1 VNLLPPTLVARHA
14 MATRFEFVLHG
25 ANAAALRAAAE
36 EALDEVDRL
45 ENLLSLYR
53 PHTDIARLNAGA
65 AAGPVRIAPETFR
78 LLQRAVAL
86 AAATQGAFDVTA
98 GALVRA
104 WGFLGGSGAVADPA
118 ALSAAR
124 AGVGSDRLELDE
136 ANFTVRFTR
145 PGVLVDLG
153 SIGKGYALDRAAG
166 LLRDAGVT
174 SALLHGGTSTVIALG
189 QPPDAAA
196 WKVALPE
203 GSSVA
208 LRDESLSVS
217 AGWGKSFTDAAG
229 RELGHVLDPRRGEPV
244 GGRRWAAVVA
254 PSATDSDGLSTAAL
268 LAEDAELERLRME
281 FPAAR
286 FVAGGERA
294 PA

>member
-1 VNLLPPTLVARHA
+1 
-14 MATRFEFVLHG
+14 
-25 ANAAALRAAAE
+25 
-36 EALDEVDRL
+36 
-45 ENLLSLYR
+45 
-53 PHTDIARLNAGA
+53 
-65 AAGPVRIAPETFR
+65 
-78 LLQRAVAL
+78 
-86 AAATQGAFDVTA
+86 
-98 GALVRA
+98 LVRA

-118 ALSAAR
+118 AVAAAR
-124 AGVGSDRLELDE
+124 ACVGSDRLELDE
-136 ANFTVRFTR
+136 VNFTVRFSR

-153 SIGKGYALDRAAG
+153 SIGKGYALDRAAE

-203 GSSVA
+203 GGSVA

>member
-1 VNLLPPTLVARHA
+1 

>member
-1 VNLLPPTLVARHA
+1 MVARHA

-45 ENLLSLYR
+45 ENLQSLYR

-78 LLQRAVAL
+78 LLKRAVAL
-86 AAATQGAFDVTA
+86 SAATRGAFDVTA

-118 ALSAAR
+118 AVAAAR
-124 AGVGSDRLELDE
+124 ACVGSDRLELDE
-136 ANFTVRFTR
+136 VNFTVRFSR

-153 SIGKGYALDRAAG
+153 SIGKGYALDRAAE

-203 GSSVA
+203 GGSVA

-254 PSATDSDGLSTAAL
+254 PSATDSDALSTAAL
-268 LAEDAELERLRME
+268 LAADAELERLRGE

-286 FVAGGERA
+286 FVAGGERV

>member
-1 VNLLPPTLVARHA
+1 

-25 ANAAALRAAAE
+25 TNSAALRAAAE

-65 AAGPVRIAPETFR
+65 AASPVRIAPETFR

-86 AAATQGAFDVTA
+86 SAATRGAFDVTA

-104 WGFLGGSGAVADPA
+104 WGFLGGSGAVAAPA
-118 ALSAAR
+118 DLEAAR
-124 AGVGSDRLELDE
+124 ACVGSDRLELDE
-136 ANFTVRFTR
+136 ANFAVRFTR
-145 PGVLVDLG
+145 PGVLLDLG
-153 SIGKGYALDRAAG
+153 SIGKGYALDRAAE

-196 WKVALPE
+196 WKVALPD
-203 GSSVA
+203 GGSVA

-229 RELGHVLDPRRGEPV
+229 REWGHVLDPRRGEPV
-244 GGRRWAAVVA
+244 AGRRWAAVVA
-254 PSATDSDGLSTAAL
+254 PAATDSDALSTAAL
-268 LAEDAELERLRME
+268 LAEDAELERLSGV
-281 FPAAR
+281 FPTAR
-286 FVAGGERA
+286 FLAAAGAEI
-294 PA
+294 P

>member
-1 VNLLPPTLVARHA
+1 
-14 MATRFEFVLHG
+14 MATRFEFVLPG
-25 ANAAALRAAAE
+25 ANPAALRAAAE

-65 AAGPVRIAPETFR
+65 AAGPVRVSPETFR
-78 LLQRAVAL
+78 LLQRAMAL
-86 AAATQGAFDVTA
+86 SAGTQGAFDVTA

-104 WGFLGGSGAVADPA
+104 WGFLGGTGALADPA
-118 ALSAAR
+118 ALAAAR
-124 AGVGSDRLELDE
+124 ACVGTDRLELSESD
-136 ANFTVRFTR
+136 FTVRFTR

-153 SIGKGYALDRAAG
+153 SIGKGYALDRAAE

-174 SALLHGGTSTVIALG
+174 SALLHGGTSTVVALG

-196 WKVALPE
+196 WKVALPD
-203 GSSVA
+203 GGAVA

-229 RELGHVLDPRRGEPV
+229 REWGHVLDLRRGKPV
-244 GGRRWAAVVA
+244 AGRQWAAVVA
-254 PSATDSDGLSTAAL
+254 PSAADSDALSTAAL
-268 LAEDAELERLRME
+268 LADDAELERLPGI

-286 FVAGGERA
+286 IFGASDL
-294 PA
+294 PT

>member
-1 VNLLPPTLVARHA
+1 

-78 LLQRAVAL
+78 LLKRAVAL
-86 AAATQGAFDVTA
+86 SAATRGAFDVTA

-104 WGFLGGSGAVADPA
+104 WGFLGGSGAAADPA
-118 ALSAAR
+118 ALAVAR
-124 AGVGSDRLELDE
+124 ACVGSDRLELDE
-136 ANFTVRFTR
+136 ANFTIRFTR